1 MSQFFDSVQ
10 SDSNIFE
17 KIASKIPGF
26 KGYVESQQRRSSDKL
41 LREEIAR
48 RFNQIEARVSEAQT
62 EAISMGAIELVDDLE
77 RSAIKLR
84 QFADRIRGAAYGYS
98 ALFAAV
104 KVKKEDLA
112 KLYAYD
118 MSLLD
123 MTDNLDAAVD
133 NVVASLGTDGVHAA
147 IRHLVT
153 LSQEAVTA
161 YENRHNIIVDGGEDV
176 EMPAGYEAIPA
187 PEADTFED
195 LSLDAPPA
203 VEEEKKDKPGLFDR
217 VKDLFD
223 GDDE

>member
-17 KIASKIPGF
+17 KIANKIPGF

-48 RFNQIEARVSEAQT
+48 RFSQIESRVSEAQT

-112 KLYAYD
+112 KMYAYD
-118 MSLLD
+118 LTLLD
-123 MTDNLDAAVD
+123 MTESLDAAVD
-133 NVVASLGTDGVHAA
+133 NVLASLGTEGINAA

-153 LSQEAVTA
+153 LSQDAVNA
-161 YENRHNIIVDGGEDV
+161 YEERHNVILEGGESVD
-176 EMPAGYEAIPA
+176 MPTGYEAIPA
-187 PEADTFED
+187 PDADTFEALPTD
-195 LSLDAPPA
+195 GDDD
-203 VEEEKKDKPGLFDR
+203 DKPGLIDK

-223 GDDE
+223 GDN

>member
-1 MSQFFDSVQ
+1 MSQFFESVQ

-48 RFNQIEARVSEAQT
+48 RFSQIEGRVSEAQT

-84 QFADRIRGAAYGYS
+84 QFADRIRGASYGYS

-104 KVKKEDLA
+104 KIKKEDLA
-112 KLYAYD
+112 KMYAYD
-118 MSLLD
+118 LTLLQ
-123 MTDNLDAAVD
+123 MTEDLNAAVD
-133 NVVASLGTDGVHAA
+133 NVLASLGTDGISAA

-153 LSQEAVTA
+153 LSQDAVTA
-161 YENRHNIIVDGGEDV
+161 YENRHNVIIDGGDDIA
-176 EMPAGYEAIPA
+176 MPAAYENVSA
-187 PEADTFED
+187 PEMDTLE
-195 LSLDAPPA
+195 SLPSDDGD
-203 VEEEKKDKPGLFDR
+203 DKPGLIDK

-223 GDDE
+223 GDN

>member
-17 KIASKIPGF
+17 KIASKVPGF

-48 RFNQIEARVSEAQT
+48 RFNQIEARVSEAQV
-62 EAISMGAIELVDDLE
+62 EAISMGAIELIDDLE

-112 KLYAYD
+112 KIYAYD
-118 MSLLD
+118 MALMD
-123 MTDNLDAAVD
+123 MTESLDAAVD
-133 NVVASLGTDGVHAA
+133 NVFASLGTDGVMAA

-153 LSQEAVTA
+153 LSQDAINA
-161 YENRHNIIVDGGEDV
+161 YEDRHNVIVDGGEGV
-176 EMPAGYEAIPA
+176 AMPAGYEAPIPA
-187 PEADTFED
+187 PDAETYES
-195 LSLDAPPA
+195 LSLD
-203 VEEEKKDKPGLFDR
+203 EGTSDDDDKPGLIDK

-223 GDDE
+223 GDN

>member
-62 EAISMGAIELVDDLE
+62 EAINQGAIELVDDLE

-84 QFADRIRGAAYGYS
+84 QFADRIRGASYGYS

-112 KLYAYD
+112 KMYAYD
-118 MSLLD
+118 MTLLD
-123 MTDNLDAAVD
+123 MTENLDAAVD
-133 NVVASLGTDGVHAA
+133 NVLASFGTDGIDAA

-153 LSQEAVTA
+153 LSQDAVNA
-161 YENRHNIIVDGGEDV
+161 YDERHNVIVDGGEAV
-176 EMPAGYEAIPA
+176 AMPSGYENFVPA
-187 PEADTFED
+187 PEADTLE
-195 LSLDAPPA
+195 SLPDDDGD
-203 VEEEKKDKPGLFDR
+203 DKPGLIDK

-223 GDDE
+223 GDN

>member
-48 RFNQIEARVSEAQT
+48 RFNQIEGRVSEAQT
-62 EAISMGAIELVDDLE
+62 EAISMGAIELIDDLE

-112 KLYAYD
+112 KMYAYD
-118 MSLLD
+118 MSLLE
-123 MTDNLDAAVD
+123 MTDSLDAAVD
-133 NVVASLGTDGVHAA
+133 NVVASFGTDGISAA

-153 LSQEAVTA
+153 LSQDAVNA
-161 YENRHNIIVDGGEDV
+161 YENRHNVIVDGGAAAP
-176 EMPAGYEAIPA
+176 MPVGYEAPAAVPA
-187 PEADTFED
+187 PDGETMEA
-195 LSLDAPPA
+195 LSLDEGP
-203 VEEEKKDKPGLFDR
+203 VDDEDKPGLIGK

-223 GDDE
+223 GDN

>member
-17 KIASKIPGF
+17 KIANKIPGF

-48 RFNQIEARVSEAQT
+48 RFNQVEGRVSEAQT

-112 KLYAYD
+112 KIYAYD
-118 MSLLD
+118 MTLLD
-123 MTDNLDAAVD
+123 MTDSLDAAVD
-133 NVVASLGTDGVHAA
+133 NVLASLGTDGISAA

-153 LSQEAVTA
+153 LSQDAVDA
-161 YENRHNIIVDGGEDV
+161 YENRHNVIVDGGDDV
-176 EMPAGYEAIPA
+176 AMPAGFEAAVPA
-187 PEADTFED
+187 PDAETYES
-195 LSLDAPPA
+195 LSLDEGPA
-203 VEEEKKDKPGLFDR
+203 DDGDDKPGLIDK

-223 GDDE
+223 GDN

>member
-10 SDSNIFE
+10 SDSNIFQ
-17 KIASKIPGF
+17 KIAGKIPGF

-48 RFNQIEARVSEAQT
+48 RFSQIEGRVSEAQT
-62 EAISMGAIELVDDLE
+62 EAISMGAIELIDDLE

-104 KVKKEDLA
+104 KIKQEDLA
-112 KLYAYD
+112 KMYAYD

-123 MTDNLDAAVD
+123 MTESLDAAVD
-133 NVVASLGTDGVHAA
+133 NVFASLGTDGVNAA

-153 LSQEAVTA
+153 LSQDAVNA
-161 YENRHNIIVDGGEDV
+161 YENRHNVIIDGGESV
-176 EMPAGYEAIPA
+176 EMPAGYDTVPA
-187 PEADTFED
+187 PTAETYES
-195 LSLDAPPA
+195 LSLDEGSADD
-203 VEEEKKDKPGLFDR
+203 EDKPGLIDK

-223 GDDE
+223 GDN

>member
-26 KGYVESQQRRSSDKL
+26 KGYVESEQRRSSDKL

-48 RFNQIEARVSEAQT
+48 RFSQIEGRVSEAQT
-62 EAISMGAIELVDDLE
+62 EAIGMGAIELIDDLE

-112 KLYAYD
+112 KIYAYD
-118 MSLLD
+118 MTLLS
-123 MTDNLDAAVD
+123 MTDSLDAAVD
-133 NVVASLGTDGVHAA
+133 NVLASLGTDGVSAA

-153 LSQEAVTA
+153 LSQDAVDA
-161 YENRHNIIVDGGEDV
+161 YENRHNVIVDGGEAAA
-176 EMPAGYEAIPA
+176 MPTGYEAAVPA
-187 PEADTFED
+187 PDGETYQS
-195 LSLDAPPA
+195 LSLDDGPA
-203 VEEEKKDKPGLFDR
+203 DDGDDKPGLIDK

-223 GDDE
+223 GDN